1 MKMLFRANC
10 SGVKG
15 AKHHKAPGEDLIPYE
30 MLQNLHKSAMKVL
43 LRIYNGIWDG
53 GAMPGDWKHAII
65 LPLPKASKDLS
76 VPGSYR
82 PISLTSTLC
91 KVMEKMV
98 TNRLQWFVEGRG
110 LLTKDQTGFRQNST
124 IDQIIRLQDQITKR
138 INHREHVLGIFIDF
152 EKAYDML
159 HVPTLLRKIHHLG
172 SGREDVRLGEGFPHR
187 HNIPGEG
194 GGSPVSTLPSRKWH

>member
-53 GAMPGDWKHAII
+53 GAMPCDWKHAII

-82 PISLTSTLC
+82 QISLTSTLC

-98 TNRLQWFVEGRG
+98 TSRLQWFVEGRG
-110 LLTKDQTGFRQNST
+110 LLTQDQTGFRRNRST

-159 HVPTLLRKIHHLG
+159 HVPTLLRKVHHLG
-172 SGREDVRLGEGFPHR
+172 VGGKMYAWP
-187 HNIPGEG
+187 PG
-194 GGSPVSTLPSRKWH
+194 